1 LKKGASEENAR
12 VVAKLLVNADLAG
25 HDSHGVYRIP
35 SYVKFVEEGKVNPT
49 AKGVLEVDRESVGL
63 FNGEWGFGQ
72 VVATEAMKLAIKKG
86 REYGTSAVGIMHSG
100 HIGRMAD
107 YCLMAVEED
116 MIGMIMANANPWVAP
131 FGGAERI
138 FNPCPFG
145 IGIPAGKQRPFV
157 LDISMSVCAAG
168 KIQAKKARNEKK
180 LPEGWIIDKDGN
192 ASTNIEDFFGGGSIL
207 PLGGSV
213 AYKGYGLAFMIDIL
227 AGALTGHG
235 CGSTDAYRFGNSQN
249 GVFMIA
255 VDISR
260 FRDIETFK
268 MKMDEVICRVKK
280 SKKAPGVKEIMIPG
294 EPESLEEEKR
304 LRDGIL
310 IPDTVW
316 HEISDVASRLGVT
329 IPLPLQA

>member
-1 LKKGASEENAR
+1 MKKGASEENAR
-12 VVAKLLVNADLAG
+12 TVAKLLVNADLAG

-35 SYVKFVEEGKVNPT
+35 SYVKFIEEGKVNPT

-72 VVATEAMKLAIKKG
+72 VVATEAMKEAIKKA
-86 REYGTSAVGIMHSG
+86 RNYGTSAVGIHNCG

-107 YCLMAVEED
+107 YCLMALEKD
-116 MIGMIMANANPWVAP
+116 MIGMTMSNASGWMAP
-131 FGGAERI
+131 FGGVERI

-145 IGIPAGKQRPFV
+145 IGIPSGKQRPFV

-168 KIQAKKARNEKK
+168 RIEVKKARGEKK

-192 ASTNIEDFFGGGSIL
+192 PSTYIDDFFNGGSIL
-207 PLGGSV
+207 PIGGSV

-227 AGALTGHG
+227 GGALTGHG
-235 CGSTDAYRFGNSQN
+235 CGSSADYRFGN
-249 GVFMIA
+249 GVFMMA

-260 FRDIETFK
+260 FTDIDTFK
-268 MKMDEVICRVKK
+268 MRMDQVICRVKK

-294 EPESLEEEKR
+294 EPESLEEERR
-304 LRDGIL
+304 LRDGVL
-310 IPDTVW
+310 VPDTVW
-316 HEISDVASRLGVT
+316 HDISDVASRLGVT
-329 IPLPLQA
+329 TPLPMQA